1 MDRPAGAFVPT
12 KFRSPPRIIIP
23 RLEKSRDQWKAKTAA
38 ANAKLH
44 QRGIRI
50 RDLDLSRDYWKAIAL
65 AAKQN
70 LSEAEEQLR
79 DTREGL
85 ADALARVARLEED
98 AKKSNHPLYCVRP
111 F

>member
-12 KFRSPPRIIIP
+12 NFRSPPRITIP

-44 QRGIRI
+44 DRGIRI

-65 AAKQN
+65 DAGLQRSA
-70 LSEAEEQLR
+70 AEEELR
-79 DTREGL
+79 DTRAGL
-85 ADALARVARLEED
+85 ADALARVARLEDD
-98 AKKSNHPLYCVRP
+98 AKKKRASRR
-111 F
+111 